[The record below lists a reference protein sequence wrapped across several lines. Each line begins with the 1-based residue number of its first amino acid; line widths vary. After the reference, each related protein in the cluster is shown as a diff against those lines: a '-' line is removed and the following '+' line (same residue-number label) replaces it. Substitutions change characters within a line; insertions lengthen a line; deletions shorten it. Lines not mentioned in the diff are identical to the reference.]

1 MKILLSIL
9 LIISTFSI
17 SAQNLTLTELQTLC
31 KLSNWETGS
40 NTLTRKGWEYHDS
53 KRGNTYEYSTITYA
67 HGKDSWNE
75 DRASAWFH
83 FYTYNNRVE
92 QVTYQPTDNAFKAM
106 KAALSANG
114 YKQIDN
120 QIHDNYI
127 TTTYSNSSFI
137 LEIETTTQERAYG
150 GGTVVTYLIGLVRK
164 GGIYDVDNGEK
175 VTYYYGTSTVKER
188 YTLKDGKR
196 NGKGYSYY
204 EDGSLE
210 GIITYVNGKGS
221 GPYTFYYENGNPKIT
236 GTLLNNEKNGLVTEY
251 KEDGTKDNECYYKN
265 GDRNGQFIG
274 YMHNDDGEL
283 FLKQTGNYLNNERE
297 GLWQMQNLLDGKWI
311 TIMFSNYSNG
321 MLHGAAKEWTFGC
334 DTIVYCNY
342 NYGKRE
348 GSYQVKGG
356 FLGMGNLFDDK
367 DLLVLVDGYYT
378 NGKKSGYWHYYNKF
392 AQPSAEGKYV
402 DDEKEGVWK
411 YYYINK
417 HLDCIANYRWGKLH
431 GEYIKYKE
439 DIAVNSFT
447 PSITSN
453 VIIKDSIDYIC
464 NYSYDE
470 LNGHYEK
477 HDNDGNIIAEGNFY
491 NNQRDG
497 LWTEIYIEQD
507 AKSYCNY
514 KNGKL
519 DGVCEMYSYSSG
531 KKRFTNNYKDDKLD
545 GRQVWW
551 NSDGKI
557 FMESEFK
564 NGYMQRQA
572 MYSDGR
578 TLSIFTLTSKGS
590 ASFSGNETL
599 YYTEKDDPSISRI
612 ITGHYYDI
620 HPDSVLT
627 KPFNSV
633 FGHDIKMKQHGKTII
648 YDHQNREIVNGE
660 YNFDNETGIWKYT
673 NYGQNLYY
681 IVNKNSQNIPW
692 LFYTLNEQ
700 PYSGKF
706 TQLEKLNGSDVT
718 ANYKIKKSYI
728 EEITYSNPTT
738 GKTISKLK
746 FKDGLPQ

>member
-1 MKILLSIL
+1 MKHILSIL
-9 LIISTFSI
+9 LIISTFPI
-17 SAQNLTLTELQTLC
+17 SAQNLTLAELQNLC
-31 KLSNWETGS
+31 RLSDWETGS

-67 HGKDSWNE
+67 HGKNSWNE

-92 QVTYQPTDNAFKAM
+92 QVMYQPTDNAYKAI

-150 GGTVVTYLIGLVRK
+150 GGTVVTYLISLVRK

-210 GIITYVNGKGS
+210 SVITYVNGNGN
-221 GPYTFYYENGNPKIT
+221 GPYNFYYENGNPKIT

-251 KEDGTKDNECYYKN
+251 NEEGIKDNECYYKN
-265 GDRNGQFIG
+265 GERNGQFIG
-274 YMHNDDGEL
+274 YKFNNGEL
-283 FLKQTGNYLNNERE
+283 FLKQTGNYLNDERE
-297 GLWQMQNLLDGKWI
+297 GLWQMQYLLDGKWI

-321 MLHGAAKEWTFGC
+321 MLHGAAKEWSFGS
-334 DTIVYCNY
+334 DSIVYCNY
-342 NYGKRE
+342 NYGKRD

-356 FLGMGNLFDDK
+356 LLDMGNLFDDN
-367 DLLVLVDGYYT
+367 DLFVLVDGYYT
-378 NGKKSGYWHYYNKF
+378 NGKKSGYWHYKNKLM
-392 AQPSAEGKYV
+392 QPAAEGKYV

-411 YYYINK
+411 YYYINN
-417 HLDCIANYRWGKLH
+417 HIDCIANYHWGKLH
-431 GEYIKYKE
+431 GKYIKYKK
-439 DIAVNSFT
+439 DIALNSFT
-447 PSITSN
+447 PSLTSN

-470 LNGHYEK
+470 LNGHYEQ
-477 HDNDGNIIAEGNFY
+477 HDNNGNIIAEGNFY

-497 LWTEIYIEQD
+497 RWTEIDIEQD
-507 AKSYCNY
+507 IKYYSNY

-519 DGVCEMYSYSSG
+519 DGVCEMYSYSTN
-531 KKRFTNNYKDDKLD
+531 KKRVTNNYKDGKLD
-545 GRQVWW
+545 GRQVWLD
-551 NSDGKI
+551 SDGKI
-557 FMESEFK
+557 FMASEFK
-564 NGYMQRQA
+564 NGYMQQQA
-572 MYSDGR
+572 MYKDGR
-578 TLSIFTLTSKGS
+578 VLSEFTLTSKGS
-590 ASFSGNETL
+590 YSFTGREIL
-599 YYTEKDDPSISRI
+599 YYTEKDNPDISHI
-612 ITGHYYDI
+612 ITMRYYDI

-627 KPFNSV
+627 KPFKSV
-633 FGHDIKMKQHGKTII
+633 FGNGIKMEKNGKVLI
-648 YDHQNREIVNGE
+648 YDHQNREIINGE
-660 YNFDNETGIWKYT
+660 YTYNKETGIWKYT
-673 NYGQNLYY
+673 YYGQNLYY
-681 IVNKNSQNIPW
+681 IVNKNGQNIPW
-692 LFYTLNEQ
+692 LFYTLNEL
-700 PYSGKF
+700 PFSGKF
-706 TQLEKLNGSDVT
+706 TNHEKLDGSDVT
-718 ANYKIKKSYI
+718 VIYKIKKSLI